1 MYDPK
6 SMKAEEFISHEEIL
20 DTLAYAQENKSNE
33 KLIDA
38 ILEKAKLRKG
48 LSHREAS
55 VLLACEMPDKI
66 QQIYA
71 LAEQLKKDFS
81 AIVLSCLRLCICPIT
96 VSMAVCIV
104 LIMPKTNTLLGKN

>member
-20 DTLAYAQENKSNE
+20 DTLAYAQENKNNE

-55 VLLACEMPDKI
+55 VQD
-66 QQIYA
+66 
-71 LAEQLKKDFS
+71 S
-81 AIVLSCLRLCICPIT
+81 GNV
-96 VSMAVCIV
+96 
-104 LIMPKTNTLLGKN
+104 

>member
-55 VLLACEMPDKI
+55 
-66 QQIYA
+66 
-71 LAEQLKKDFS
+71 
-81 AIVLSCLRLCICPIT
+81 
-96 VSMAVCIV
+96 AVCIV

>member
-55 VLLACEMPDKI
+55 VLLAFGKPDKNW
-66 QQIYA
+66 QN
-71 LAEQLKKDFS
+71 S
-81 AIVLSCLRLCICPIT
+81 
-96 VSMAVCIV
+96 
-104 LIMPKTNTLLGKN
+104 

>member
-38 ILEKAKLRKG
+38 ILEKAKLLQRPFSQRGICTAG
-48 LSHREAS
+48 LRNA
-55 VLLACEMPDKI
+55 
-66 QQIYA
+66 
-71 LAEQLKKDFS
+71 
-81 AIVLSCLRLCICPIT
+81 
-96 VSMAVCIV
+96 
-104 LIMPKTNTLLGKN
+104 